1 MQIGLERE
9 LEKVNETLDRIQSE
23 VDVLRGIIAGV
34 LKEQKTEIKPEEKIK
49 EAEKKSVGLAHRNI
63 RRLLR

>member
-23 VDVLRGIIAGV
+23 VDVLRVIIAGV
-34 LKEQKTEIKPEEKIK
+34 LKEQRPEIKPEEKIK
-49 EAEKKSVGLAHRNI
+49 EAEKKSVGLANRNI

>member
-23 VDVLRGIIAGV
+23 VDVLRVIIAGV
-34 LKEQKTEIKPEEKIK
+34 LKEQKPEIKPEEKIK
-49 EAEKKSVGLAHRNI
+49 EAEKKKVELAHRNI